1 MRSFFKLSILTAALL
16 LIAASMFGQGTTGTI
31 SGTVTQDGNPLP
43 GVTVT
48 ATSPNLQGERTTVTN
63 ENGGYTFGALPPGPY
78 TVRFELAGLQT
89 VTRQQQ
95 VGVAQ
100 NPRVDVEM
108 RVSAVAEA
116 ITVTASAPAVAETK
130 EVQANF
136 SGELIEELP
145 VARTVTAITNMAP
158 GVTGGVNGPSI
169 SGGFSFDNLYTVNG
183 AVIQE
188 NLRGQPHNLFIE
200 DAIQETTVQ
209 VAGISA
215 EFGNFTGGVVNAIT
229 KSGGNEFSGSLRD
242 SFLNPAWTEAS
253 PTVWRITPV
262 TTDDPFAIE
271 PVPQPENTSKLN
283 QTWEATLGGRIIRDR
298 LWFFAAGRDTEVDA
312 ERVFGGGNTERYV
325 DLQSERRLEG
335 KITASITSR
344 HSLVAS
350 MLDAPIT
357 RENECQVVGCFDE
370 DGLIPSSG
378 RDAGFKTANYNGV
391 ITNNFLVEARWSQ
404 KNFTFVDVG
413 GTDHDRV
420 TGTPLRL
427 GSAGGRATNE
437 SYFCGDC
444 TPERRDNEAWAGKLT
459 YYLGTRNLGTHNLTG
474 GFEHWHEERLSNN
487 FQSPTDFVF
496 WSNGNTGFTASR
508 NNGQTLVSIQ
518 GGNLANC
525 TSTSCD
531 YMIHFPILQS
541 SLGSDLNTDSFWVN
555 DRWDLSNRWTLNL
568 GARYDKND
576 SRDSQ
581 GNIVAN
587 DSKISPRLGVTFD
600 TFGNGR
606 LRFNASYGVYTGRLA
621 ETIAGLGSAAGNPA
635 SFAYFYGGPNILNV
649 SPSEAMRQIWAWYD
663 AQGGVDKVAPWSVNV
678 PGTQRQIPQSL
689 VSPNV
694 EEIGFGVATQI
705 GSAFLRADFTQRDWR
720 DFYASERTT
729 QIGTITLPNGTI
741 ADKEFVR
748 NSDLLTREYTGIALQ
763 GAYRLLN
770 RIQLGG
776 NYTWSELTGNA
787 TLESVGSVV
796 VTEAAGNYYPEYLNF
811 AQNNPT
817 GFLPGDSTHKIRAWA
832 AVDFPTFLGN
842 FNVSVLQ
849 AFDSGQ
855 PYSLFGTIDVRQSA
869 NFYCDQVNATGTVA
883 ACGQGGGITNPGY
896 RTPPTAVNYYFSERG
911 EFRFDDVTSTS
922 VALNYDTNP
931 SWLRGVSFFV
941 QAEVLN
947 LFNEDSGTFNTGIL
961 THANAN
967 CVRTDKRGPNNEALR
982 CARFNPHSGDRPQEG
997 VHWVKGPLFGK
1008 PTAETVPVLDVTGLS
1023 FGGSFQAPRTYR
1035 GSVGFRF

>member
-16 LIAASMFGQGTTGTI
+16 LIAASMFGQGTTGTL

-48 ATSPNLQGERTTVTN
+48 ATSPNLQGERTTVTT
-63 ENGGYTFGALPPGPY
+63 EGGGYTFGSLPPGDY
-78 TVRFELAGLQT
+78 TVRFELSGLQT
-89 VTRQQQ
+89 VTRQQR

-100 NPRVDVEM
+100 NPRVDVDM
-108 RVSAVAEA
+108 RVSAVSEA
-116 ITVTASAPAVAETK
+116 ITVTASAAAVAETK

-136 SGELIEELP
+136 DGETIEELP
-145 VARTVTAITNMAP
+145 VARTVTAITTLAP

-183 AVIQE
+183 AVISE

-242 SFLNPAWTEAS
+242 SFLNPAWTSRS
-253 PTVWRITPV
+253 PTPFRAVAATP
-262 TTDDPFAIE
+262 DPFDTE
-271 PVPQPENTSKLN
+271 PVPQPENDSKLN

-312 ERVFGGGNTERYV
+312 ERTFGGGNSERYI

-335 KITASITSR
+335 KLTASITPR
-344 HSLVAS
+344 HSFVGS
-350 MLDAPIT
+350 ILDAPIT

-370 DGLIPSSG
+370 EGLITTSG
-378 RDAGFKTANYNGV
+378 RDAGFKTLNYNGV
-391 ITNNFLVEARWSQ
+391 ITNNFLVEARWSK
-404 KNFTFVDVG
+404 KNFTFIDVG

-444 TPERRDNEAWAGKLT
+444 TPERRDNSAYAGKLT

-487 FQSPTDFVF
+487 FQSPTDYVF
-496 WSNGNTGFTASR
+496 WSNGNPGFTASR
-508 NNGQTLVSIQ
+508 ANGQTLVSIQ
-518 GGNLANC
+518 GGDLSTC
-525 TSTSCD
+525 SSTSCD
-531 YMIHFPILQS
+531 YLIHFPILVS
-541 SLGSDLNTDSFWVN
+541 SLGSDLNTDSLWIN
-555 DRWDLSNRWTLNL
+555 DRWDISNRWAMNL
-568 GARYDKND
+568 GLRYDKNNSED
-576 SRDSQ
+576 SMGNTVADDS
-581 GNIVAN
+581 NF
-587 DSKISPRLGVTFD
+587 SPRLGVTFD

-635 SFAYFYGGPNILNV
+635 SFGYFYGGPNIINA
-649 SPSEAMRQIWAWYD
+649 SPADAMRQVWAWFD
-663 AQGGVDKVAPWSVNV
+663 SVGGPEAVGAWTANV

-694 EEIGFGVATQI
+694 AEISFGAATQI
-705 GSAFLRADFTQRDWR
+705 GAAFLRADFTHRDWR

-729 QIGTITLPNGTI
+729 AIGTITLPNGTI
-741 ADKEFVR
+741 ADKEFVV
-748 NSDLLTREYTGIALQ
+748 NSDELTREYQGLTLQ
-763 GAYRLLN
+763 GAYRLMN

-811 AQNNPT
+811 EQNNPT

-842 FNVSVLQ
+842 FNVSLLQ
-849 AFDSGQ
+849 AFDSGN
-855 PYSLFGTIDVRQSA
+855 PYSLVGTIDVRQSA
-869 NFYCDQVNATGTVA
+869 ALPGGVA
-883 ACGQGGGITNPGY
+883 NPGY
-896 RTPPTAVNYYFSERG
+896 RTPPTAVNYYFSDRG

-947 LFNEDSGTFNTGIL
+947 VFNEDAGTFNTQVL
-961 THANAN
+961 THTSSA
-967 CVRTDKRGPNNEALR
+967 CG
-982 CARFNPHSGDRPQEG
+982 CARFNPFAGDEPVEG
-997 VHWVKGPLFGK
+997 VHWKKGPLFGK
-1008 PTAETVPVLDVTGLS
+1008 PTEPTLPIIDVTGLG
-1023 FGGSFQAPRTYR
+1023 FAATASFQAPRTYR
-1035 GSVGFRF
+1035 GSVGLRF